1 MNQPQRYSKRPDQ
14 AVTAVQLELET
25 AGFSYHK
32 WGAEQRCKQG
42 DWLVN
47 NRGDIYTVD
56 ADTFSQTYQQVS
68 VGRYVKTTPVWAE
81 QADSTGGI
89 KTKEGESRYKPGD
102 YLVYNNE
109 DGSDGYCMSAESFL
123 SMYQSEKT

>member
-1 MNQPQRYSKRPDQ
+1 MNQPQRYYKRPDQ

-25 AGFSYHK
+25 AGFHYHK

-56 ADTFSQTYQQVS
+56 ADTFSQTYQLVS
-68 VGRYVKTTPVWAE
+68 AGRYVKTTPVWAE
-81 QADSTGGI
+81 QADSTGSI
-89 KTKEGESRYKPGD
+89 KTKEGESRYMPGD
-102 YLVYNNE
+102 YLVYNNK